1 MSGSFATSRE
11 VTEREFWDDKV
22 PSLEACLR
30 QYQEG
35 PDPNTALMLDAV
47 EPLAGTRVLDFACG
61 VGVTSAWLSDRG
73 AIVTGLDM
81 SANSTARA
89 AELCTAVGANA
100 TFVTGEIDAPEIA
113 SATFDR
119 IVGRFALH
127 HVDCEVV
134 APALAARLR
143 PGGKAAFLETMD
155 SNPLLRFARKRLV
168 GRFGIPR
175 YGTLDEHPLT
185 RGDLDVLARAFGQL
199 RLDVASMAFFHL
211 LDRQVLR
218 YRSRRASNL
227 FAALDDFLLERLHL
241 RSWSYHQ
248 VLVLSRPAGARAGP

>member
-1 MSGSFATSRE
+1 MSGNVAP
-11 VTEREFWDDKV
+11 EREASERDFWDSKV
-22 PSLEACLR
+22 PTLEACLKHYR
-30 QYQEG
+30 EG

-47 EPLAGTRVLDFACG
+47 EPLAGARVLDFACG
-61 VGVTSAWLSDRG
+61 AGVTSAWLSDRG
-73 AIVTGLDM
+73 AIVTGVDL
-81 SANSTARA
+81 SPNSTARA
-89 AELCTAVGANA
+89 AELSTALRANA
-100 TFVTGEIDAPEIA
+100 TFVTGQLDSPELA
-113 SATFDR
+113 SATFER

-185 RGDLDVLARAFGQL
+185 RRDLDVLARAFGHL

-227 FAALDDFLLERLHL
+227 LGALDEFLLERLHL

-248 VLVLSRPAGARAGP
+248 VLVLSRAAAARGGL

>member
-1 MSGSFATSRE
+1 MSESFTPPRE
-11 VTEREFWDDKV
+11 VTEREFWDRKV

-30 QYQEG
+30 QYREG

-73 AIVTGLDM
+73 AIVTGLDV

-89 AELCTAVGANA
+89 AELCAAVGANA
-100 TFVTGEIDAPEIA
+100 TFVAGEIDAPEVA
-113 SATFDR
+113 SVTFDR

-155 SNPLLRFARKRLV
+155 RNPLLRFARKRLV
-168 GRFGIPR
+168 GHFGIPR

-185 RGDLDVLARAFGQL
+185 RRDLDVLARAFGDL

-227 FAALDDFLLERLHL
+227 LGGLDEFLLERLHL

-248 VLVLSRPAGARAGP
+248 VLVLSRAAGAGVAP